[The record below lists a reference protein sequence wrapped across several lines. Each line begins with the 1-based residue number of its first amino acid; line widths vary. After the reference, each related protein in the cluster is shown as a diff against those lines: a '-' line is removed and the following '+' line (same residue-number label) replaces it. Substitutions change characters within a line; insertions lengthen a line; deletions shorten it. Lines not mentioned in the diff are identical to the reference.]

1 LLARKK
7 SSFRNDM
14 KAKRLCA
21 LEDPKMLWHILPPPH
36 PRAGLYGGSRSLMR
50 AKVYA
55 LPPCPV
61 PEEERRGFVQ
71 ALRAWFRHY
80 TALPVVGLGEALYF
94 PGQYPSELREIVLSY
109 SKKRAPLRI
118 RTDGS
123 KADEGGGFGA
133 IALDG
138 EKVVAAFQGGEAIGL
153 DTYELELLA
162 LAHALVLGL
171 AANEPFIAETDS
183 KGLVDRLLLTEEE
196 ASPLERTT
204 RTLMRA
210 AQEAG
215 IFRGLHHLKRE
226 ENEEAHKL
234 ANKGRVALE
243 GERGALKVLL
253 GLLPSAQRPS
263 AIRYLKHLALL
274 EVDVLE
280 VLARLESKT
289 AKALLAI
296 AEEAPEAFAQA
307 LEEAKTLP

>member
-1 LLARKK
+1 L
-7 SSFRNDM
+7 M
-14 KAKRLCA
+14 K
-21 LEDPKMLWHILPPPH
+21 
-36 PRAGLYGGSRSLMR
+36 

-61 PEEERRGFVQ
+61 PEEERRGFVR

-80 TALPVVGLGEALYF
+80 TALPVVGFGEALYF

-109 SKKRAPLRI
+109 SRQRAPLRI
-118 RTDGS
+118 KADGS

-138 EKVVAAFQGGEAIGL
+138 EKMVAAFQGGEAIGL
-153 DTYELELLA
+153 DSYELELLA

-171 AANEPFIAETDS
+171 AADKPFVAETDN

-196 ASPLERTT
+196 ASPLERAT
-204 RTLMRA
+204 RALMRI
-210 AQEAG
+210 AQKAG

-234 ANKGRVALE
+234 ANKGRMALE
-243 GERGALKVLL
+243 EEGGTLKVLL
-253 GLLPSAQRPS
+253 ELLPSGQRPS
-263 AIRYLKHLALL
+263 AIRYLKSLALL
-274 EVDVLE
+274 ETDVLE
-280 VLARLESKT
+280 VLASMEGKT

-296 AEEAPEAFAQA
+296 AEKAPEAFARA
-307 LEEAKTLP
+307 LEEAKTSP